1 LTEIINLLFIG
12 DVVGEPGYNIL
23 QSLLPGFVTKYKL
36 DFVIANAE
44 NITEGV
50 GILEKDAKKL
60 LDLGI
65 DVLTG
70 GNHTMDKI
78 QTHKFISEADRLL
91 RPNNYPRGAYGK
103 GFGIYQINNKIS
115 KIAVIN
121 LQGRTFMKPIDCPF
135 RSFDFFH
142 ERLNGETKIIFVD
155 FHAETTSEKIAFSWH
170 ADGRAS
176 AIIGTHTHIQTAD
189 ERILPNGTA
198 YLTDAGMTGPYDSVI
213 GMKKES
219 SLKRFIYATPQKHEV
234 ATDNIKIAAV
244 FLKIDSETGKALS
257 IERILFPGF

>member
-1 LTEIINLLFIG
+1 MSETINILFIG
-12 DVVGEPGYNIL
+12 DIIGDPGYNIL
-23 QSLLPGFVTKYKL
+23 KSLLPGFISKYKI
-36 DFVIANAE
+36 DFTIANAE

-50 GILEKDAKKL
+50 GILQKDAVKL

-78 QTHKFISEADRLL
+78 QTHKFISESERLL
-91 RPNNYPRGAYGK
+91 RPQNYPRGAYGR
-103 GFGIYQINNKIS
+103 GFGVFQVSGKNS
-115 KIAVIN
+115 KVAVVN

-135 RSFDFFH
+135 RSFDFIY
-142 ERLNGETKIIFVD
+142 EKIKQETKIIFVD
-155 FHAETTSEKIAFSWH
+155 FHAETTSEKIAFGWH
-170 ADGRAS
+170 SDGRAS
-176 AIIGTHTHIQTAD
+176 AVIGTHTHIQTAD

-213 GMKKES
+213 GMKTEA

-234 ATDNIKIAAV
+234 ATENIKIAAV
-244 FLKIDSETGKALS
+244 YLKIDSETGKALS
-257 IERILFPGF
+257 IERIFYPGF

>member
-1 LTEIINLLFIG
+1 MSEIINVLFVGDIIG
-12 DVVGEPGYNIL
+12 DPGYNIL
-23 QSLLPGFVTKYKL
+23 QSLLQGFISKYKI
-36 DFVIANAE
+36 DFTIANAE
-44 NITEGV
+44 NITGGV
-50 GILEKDAKKL
+50 GILEKDAMKL

-78 QTHKFISEADRLL
+78 QTHKFINEADKLL
-91 RPNNYPRGAYGK
+91 RPLNYPRGAYGK
-103 GFGIYQINNKIS
+103 GFGIYQVTGKMS

-135 RSFDFFH
+135 RSFDFIY
-142 ERLNGETKIIFVD
+142 EKIKQETKIIFVD
-155 FHAETTSEKIAFSWH
+155 FHAETTSEKIAFGWH

-176 AIIGTHTHIQTAD
+176 AVIGTHTHVQTAD

-198 YLTDAGMTGPYDSVI
+198 YLTDVGMTGPYDSVI
-213 GMKKES
+213 GMKTDA

-234 ATDNIKIAAV
+234 ATENIKIAAV
-244 FLKIDSETGKALS
+244 FLKLDSETGKAVS
-257 IERILFPGF
+257 IERILYPGF

>member
-1 LTEIINLLFIG
+1 MSETVNILFIG
-12 DVVGEPGYNIL
+12 DVIGDPGYNIL
-23 QSLLPGFVTKYKL
+23 KSLLPGFITKYKI
-36 DFVIANAE
+36 DFTIANAE

-50 GILEKDAKKL
+50 GILQKDAVKL

-78 QTHKFISEADRLL
+78 QTHKFISEAERLL
-91 RPNNYPRGAYGK
+91 RPLNYPRGAYGR
-103 GFGIYQINNKIS
+103 GYGIFQVTGKMS

-135 RSFDFFH
+135 RSFDFIY
-142 ERLNGETKIIFVD
+142 EKIKNEARIIFVD
-155 FHAETTSEKIAFSWH
+155 FHAETTSEKIAFGWH
-170 ADGRAS
+170 SDGRVS
-176 AIIGTHTHIQTAD
+176 AVIGTHTHVQTAD

-213 GMKKES
+213 GMKTES

-234 ATDNIKIAAV
+234 ATENIKIAGV
-244 FLKIDSETGKALS
+244 VLKIDADTGKAIS
-257 IERILFPGF
+257 VERILYPPF